1 MPDKKLTDSEIV
13 NLLELL
19 LDKIR
24 AYECKNIFINEA
36 SILDILD
43 LINRLQAENERLKRA
58 IKSSKE
64 TKQRLRAEIY
74 VKKKLLDIAEERFKK
89 IKTEAYKEFA
99 ERLKEKNRSV
109 SILRQG
115 DIDNLLKEM
124 VGEDNERKT

>member
-99 ERLKEKNRSV
+99 ERLKETNRSV